1 MKNNDTRLAFIQAR
15 AEGKSYD
22 TIAGELGISKGTC
35 TNWER
40 ELRTDIDALKQTQLE
55 ELYTAYNMKRDA
67 RIRSLGDFLK
77 EIDTALQGKTLE
89 DIPADKLLELRLK
102 YARELREEYIEPV
115 ELPQGDNT
123 LDELIEQYNALY
135 RDAKTGKYS
144 PADIKAQLSILDA
157 KRATLTAINGEI
169 QKEAA
174 SREDPLDMGFTTP
187 YNSELVRTRAEEPQA
202 Q

>member
-1 MKNNDTRLAFIQAR
+1 MKDNETRLAFIQAR

-22 TIAGELGISKGTC
+22 TIARELGIAKGTC
-35 TNWER
+35 NNWER
-40 ELRTDIDALKQTQLE
+40 ELRTDIDALKQAQLE

-77 EIDTALQGKTLE
+77 DIDTALAGKDLE
-89 DIPADKLLELRLK
+89 EVPADKLLELRIK
-102 YARELREEYIEPV
+102 YARELKEEYIEPV

-123 LDELIEQYNALY
+123 LDELIEQYDALY
-135 RDAKTGKYS
+135 RDAKTGKYT

-169 QKEAA
+169 QREAA
-174 SREDPLDMGFTTP
+174 SREDPFDMGMITP
-187 YNSELVRTRAEEPQA
+187 YNSEIIRERIEDTQT